1 MYANADVIQAL
12 GGTRVLKR
20 EVSNDNDLREIVR
33 AGLPY
38 ACFRY
43 VMQKLGL
50 KSSEASVVV
59 NLPMR
64 TIARRKKEKKLRP
77 DESDRLVR
85 VARIGSIAESVLGSE
100 AKAAA
105 WLREPNRALGGV
117 APLEIL
123 DNDIGIKQVE
133 EILGRIE
140 YGVYS

>member
-1 MYANADVIQAL
+1 MYANAGVIQAL
-12 GGTRVLKR
+12 GGRRILKR
-20 EVSNDNDLREIVR
+20 EVSNDNDLREIIR
-33 AGLPY
+33 TGLPY
-38 ACFRY
+38 ASFHY

-50 KSSEASVVV
+50 KSAEASAVV

-64 TIARRKKEKKLRP
+64 TIARRKKEKKVRP

-85 VARIGSIAESVLGSE
+85 VARIGSIAESVLGSQ

-133 EILGRIE
+133 ETLGRIE

>member
-12 GGTRVLKR
+12 GGRRVLKR

-33 AGLPY
+33 SGLPY
-38 ACFRY
+38 ASFRY

-50 KSSEASVVV
+50 KSSEASAVV

-85 VARIGSIAESVLGSE
+85 VARIGSIAESVLGSG

-117 APLEIL
+117 TPLEIL

>member
-1 MYANADVIQAL
+1 MYANSAVIEAL
-12 GGTRVLKR
+12 GGRRVLKR
-20 EVSNDNDLREIVR
+20 EVSDDNDLREIIR
-33 AGLPY
+33 EGLPF
-38 ACFRY
+38 ASFSY

-50 KSSEASVVV
+50 KNTEASAIV
-59 NLPMR
+59 NVPVR

-105 WLREPNRALGGV
+105 WLREPNRALNGV
-117 APLEIL
+117 TPLQIL

>member
-1 MYANADVIQAL
+1 MYANAGVIEAL
-12 GGTRVLKR
+12 GGIRILKR
-20 EVSNDNDLREIVR
+20 KVSSDRDLQEIVR
-33 AGLPY
+33 SGLPY
-38 ACFRY
+38 ASFRY
-43 VMQKLGL
+43 VMEKLGL
-50 KSSEASVVV
+50 KSAEASAVV

-85 VARIGSIAESVLGSE
+85 VARIGAIAESVLGSE

>member
-1 MYANADVIQAL
+1 MYANAGVIEAL
-12 GGTRVLKR
+12 GGHRILKR
-20 EVSNDNDLREIVR
+20 KVTDDNELREIIR
-33 AGLPY
+33 AGLPF
-38 ACFRY
+38 ASFSY

-50 KSSEASVVV
+50 KNNEASAIV
-59 NLPMR
+59 NVPVR

-85 VARIGSIAESVLGSE
+85 VARIGSIAASVLGSE

-105 WLREPNRALGGV
+105 WLHEPNRALNGV
-117 APLEIL
+117 TPLQIL